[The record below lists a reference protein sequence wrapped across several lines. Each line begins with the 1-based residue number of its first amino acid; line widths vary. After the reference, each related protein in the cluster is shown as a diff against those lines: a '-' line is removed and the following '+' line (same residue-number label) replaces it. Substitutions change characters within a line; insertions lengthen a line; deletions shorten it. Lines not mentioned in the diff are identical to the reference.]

1 MHGQYC
7 DESETVPR
15 VKKWVICHCGHR
27 FEPAKRM
34 SKPHQCSKCGSR
46 NTRLATPEEI
56 ALIDRR
62 RAREG
67 LSKFIKREKA
77 LASPPA
83 IARPPRHKKGKDTKP
98 EVPAHEKVEEPE
110 GVVVE

>member
-1 MHGQYC
+1 M
-7 DESETVPR
+7 
-15 VKKWVICHCGHR
+15 
-27 FEPAKRM
+27 
-34 SKPHQCSKCGSR
+34 
-46 NTRLATPEEI
+46 
-56 ALIDRR
+56 
-62 RAREG
+62 
-67 LSKFIKREKA
+67 SKFIKREKA